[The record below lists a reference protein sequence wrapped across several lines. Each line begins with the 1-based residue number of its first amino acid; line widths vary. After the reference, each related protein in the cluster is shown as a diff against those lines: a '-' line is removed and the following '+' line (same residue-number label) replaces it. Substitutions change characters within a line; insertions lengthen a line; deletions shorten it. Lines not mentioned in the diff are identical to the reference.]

1 MEGVDTVADTFFVF
15 EYVEKKTQIKV
26 AEKDKREKDALMLVL
41 FVFKRQMTE
50 REKKKTINPH
60 SKKKNKQTTTQLSDM
75 DSKDTTRS
83 TCGSKTE
90 TTGNK
95 RKRQWQ

>member
-50 REKKKTINPH
+50 RERKK
-60 SKKKNKQTTTQLSDM
+60 
-75 DSKDTTRS
+75 R
-83 TCGSKTE
+83 
-90 TTGNK
+90 
-95 RKRQWQ
+95 